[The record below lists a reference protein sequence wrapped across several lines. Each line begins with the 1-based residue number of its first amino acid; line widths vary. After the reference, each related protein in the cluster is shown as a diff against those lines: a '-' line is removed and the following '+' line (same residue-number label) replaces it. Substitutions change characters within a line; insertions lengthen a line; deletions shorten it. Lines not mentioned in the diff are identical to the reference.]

1 MKKKIIAFFL
11 TAIFCVSNSY
21 AIDYDLTFEDARQIA
36 LENAQDIK
44 LQEEII
50 NSLQKKESL
59 QKEDYSQNNP
69 DYEYE
74 GITKTPVYNNTYKT
88 YDYEKINKNAKQKKK
103 DMIISNEKKTM
114 ELFTDIIKDK
124 NSIKTKIMQLENEK
138 ELLKQEKTKLNTGM
152 STQVDYEIRQNTV
165 DKVQNELKELETKL
179 NLDEKKFKQ
188 HLKIDKNSK
197 INLKLIEPN
206 LDLLLPKE
214 ALEKTQNN
222 KKLFKDLNE
231 ELKELNKDMKWIE
244 QINIGENYTKNTK
257 AQQKLIDKKQEDI
270 KQLKTDTLYK
280 YDKIYYDVLIKA
292 NEIQLEKINKSQIE
306 MEKKKV
312 SLMYKQG
319 YDRKISIDE
328 LDTKIQE
335 NILSQI
341 KKQAEIRWITLNYEL
356 DTK

>member
-1 MKKKIIAFFL
+1 MNKKIIAFLFAL
-11 TAIFCVSNSY
+11 IFCASNSY
-21 AIDYDLTFEDARQIA
+21 ANQYDLTFEQARQKA

-50 NSLQKKESL
+50 NSLQKKEEV
-59 QKEDYSQNNP
+59 QKQDYNQNNP
-69 DYEYE
+69 DYEYD

-88 YDYEKINKNAKQKKK
+88 YDYEKINKRQKEKKK

-114 ELFTDIIKDK
+114 QLFTDIIKDK
-124 NSIKTKIMQLENEK
+124 NSIKTKTMQLENEK
-138 ELLKQEKTKLNTGM
+138 DLLKQEKIKLNTGM
-152 STQVDYEIRQNTV
+152 STQVEYEIRQNTV
-165 DKVQNELKELETKL
+165 DAVSNELKELETKL

-188 HLKIDKNSK
+188 HLNIDKKAN
-197 INLKLIEPN
+197 INLKLIEPD
-206 LDLLLPKE
+206 LELLLPKE
-214 ALEKTQNN
+214 ALEKTEKNQ
-222 KKLFKDLNE
+222 KMFKDLNE
-231 ELKELNKDMKWIE
+231 DLKELNEDMKWIE
-244 QINIGENYTKNTK
+244 LINIGENYSKNTK

-270 KQLKTDTLYK
+270 RQLKSDTLHK
-280 YDKIYYDVLIKA
+280 YDKIYYDILIKA
-292 NEIQLEKINKSQIE
+292 NEIQLEKINKAQIE
-306 MEKKKV
+306 MEKKKI

-319 YDRKISIDE
+319 YDKKISIDE